1 MRRPF
6 DSRESLLRWLE
17 SEGARKLAWLV
28 LAIYLAGL
36 GVSAVFRTQGDF
48 RVYYRAGERVMR
60 GEEIYP
66 AAEKDRFIYP
76 PAVAIGFAPF
86 AALPK
91 LAAKFAWWLVN
102 AAALIAFLYGGA
114 VMLFGRATPLSA
126 PLVVAPMLLTFR
138 FVGNNFHHGQI
149 NLLVLAAIVWGI
161 VCARENRAVR
171 AGAML
176 GAAILLK
183 PFALL
188 GALYL
193 VIERRWRALA
203 WSALAIG
210 VLLMLPI
217 AVFGPERW
225 ASETAAYR
233 AAVISMTER
242 YRTMKTNQS
251 AVAAVTRLA
260 GGESSA
266 PLDGLALIAMAF
278 EAALV
283 AAVVLWIIRARRE
296 QATSPWP
303 ARFAVASLFCLI
315 PSITPISWKSYYAAL
330 LVPYMALTMAV
341 WQDSPR
347 GVRGSRA
354 LWALVA
360 LSWLVNLA
368 PTGWINR
375 WALFYSAHLVSS
387 LLVLAALYVAS
398 RYASTGAG
406 AGDESDTRVGG
417 RAPSQEAR
425 TATT

>member
-1 MRRPF
+1 
-6 DSRESLLRWLE
+6 
-17 SEGARKLAWLV
+17 
-28 LAIYLAGL
+28 
-36 GVSAVFRTQGDF
+36 
-48 RVYYRAGERVMR
+48 
-60 GEEIYP
+60 
-66 AAEKDRFIYP
+66 
-76 PAVAIGFAPF
+76 
-86 AALPK
+86 
-91 LAAKFAWWLVN
+91 
-102 AAALIAFLYGGA
+102 
-114 VMLFGRATPLSA
+114 
-126 PLVVAPMLLTFR
+126 
-138 FVGNNFHHGQI
+138 
-149 NLLVLAAIVWGI
+149 
-161 VCARENRAVR
+161 VR

-225 ASETAAYR
+225 AAETAAYR

-354 LWALVA
+354 LWTLVA

-368 PTGWINR
+368 PMGRINN

-387 LLVLAALYVAS
+387 LLVLAALYVAN
-398 RYASTGAG
+398 RYASAGAG
-406 AGDESDTRVGG
+406 TGDESDTRVGG